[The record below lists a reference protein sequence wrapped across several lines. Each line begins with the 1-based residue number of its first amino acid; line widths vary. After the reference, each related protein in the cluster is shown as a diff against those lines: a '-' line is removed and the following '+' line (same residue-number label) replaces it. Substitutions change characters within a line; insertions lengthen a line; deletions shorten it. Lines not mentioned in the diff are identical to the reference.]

1 MNLYKVAYAYNWSTG
16 VDSGSS
22 KYYSAKNLKDL
33 SGYIEGGRDVV
44 KIECLG
50 KVKIIKESIDEQ

>member
-1 MNLYKVAYAYNWSTG
+1 MNLYKVTYVYKWSTES
-16 VDSGSS
+16 DMGSFE
-22 KYYSAKNLKDL
+22 YYSAKNLKDL
-33 SGYIEGGRDVV
+33 GGYIEGSRDVV